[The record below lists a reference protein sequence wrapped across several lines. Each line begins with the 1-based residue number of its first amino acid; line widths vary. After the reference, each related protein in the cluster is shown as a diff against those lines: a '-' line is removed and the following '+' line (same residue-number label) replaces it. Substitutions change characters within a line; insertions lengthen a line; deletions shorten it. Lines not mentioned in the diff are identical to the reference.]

1 MIKDKRLW
9 GPAPGGG
16 NAAPMFPMK
25 IGKREW
31 TPKSGLSNGD
41 LLRGPSAKQEVS
53 WPLSKEEEEKEE
65 EGSTAGRA
73 EGFPSLA

>member
-1 MIKDKRLW
+1 
-9 GPAPGGG
+9 
-16 NAAPMFPMK
+16 MFPMK

-31 TPKSGLSNGD
+31 TPESGLSNGD
-41 LLRGPSAKQEVS
+41 LLRGASAKQEVS

-65 EGSTAGRA
+65 EDSTAGRA